1 MVHAVLIAANRDD
14 AVGWVARQPWLVWSD
29 VVWISPRSRD
39 RCRGETA
46 DVVLLTDEAGR
57 RLSSRVISELRDVAL
72 PCTASRAARNGG
84 PS

>member
-1 MVHAVLIAANRDD
+1 MAHAVLIAASRDD

-46 DVVLLTDEAGR
+46 DVVLLTDGAA
-57 RLSSRVISELRDVAL
+57 RLPSRVIMELREVAL
-72 PCTASRAARNGG
+72 PCIAARGA
-84 PS
+84 S